1 MSRFV
6 TGDNGNSDCAEES
19 RRPPPPCTSP
29 APLGSMAACAEE
41 LVPLVTTPLIGAG
54 LSLEVVPVLG
64 RVVVATRPFSL
75 GELVM
80 CEQPLC
86 VFDSN
91 DDASYLRAYQSAS
104 ETTRA
109 KILDMVHPPLDK
121 DENALVVQHRAAAAR
136 YDGKPVHG
144 KGNATCGRTRHLG
157 NAPLVALS
165 KVLRSPV

>member
-1 MSRFV
+1 
-6 TGDNGNSDCAEES
+6 
-19 RRPPPPCTSP
+19 
-29 APLGSMAACAEE
+29 MAACAEE

-109 KILDMVHPPLDK
+109 KISTWSTLHSIKTKTHSWSSTELLRRGTT
-121 DENALVVQHRAAAAR
+121 ESRYTAR
-136 YDGKPVHG
+136 VMLPAVE
-144 KGNATCGRTRHLG
+144 LG
-157 NAPLVALS
+157 TLAMP
-165 KVLRSPV
+165 RS

>member
-1 MSRFV
+1 
-6 TGDNGNSDCAEES
+6 
-19 RRPPPPCTSP
+19 
-29 APLGSMAACAEE
+29 MAACAEE

-104 ETTRA
+104 ESTRA

-144 KGNATCGRTRHLG
+144 KGMLPAVELG
-157 NAPLVALS
+157 ALAMP
-165 KVLRSPV
+165 RS